1 MADFLDKVAAALN
14 WLLPK
19 QTGYVAPPPLA
30 FETHLG
36 LTLDYD
42 NQIKGVFPD
51 KSLPERQNYSTN
63 NQVIRDVILH
73 ANVGA
78 EPGMRVVVVYDSGM
92 GLVAYRAT
100 VKEKKR

>member
-1 MADFLDKVAAALN
+1 MFGGTKRVVA
-14 WLLPK
+14 
-19 QTGYVAPPPLA
+19 
-30 FETHLG
+30 EC
-36 LTLDYD
+36 
-42 NQIKGVFPD
+42 
-51 KSLPERQNYSTN
+51 
-63 NQVIRDVILH
+63 

>member
-19 QTGYVAPPPLA
+19 QTGYKAPPPLA
-30 FETHLG
+30 FETPLG

-51 KSLPERQNYSTN
+51 KALWGDVDYSTDGS
-63 NQVIRDVILH
+63 VIRDILH
-73 ANVGA
+73 YANIGA
-78 EPGMRVVVVYDSGM
+78 EPGMRVVVIYDSGM